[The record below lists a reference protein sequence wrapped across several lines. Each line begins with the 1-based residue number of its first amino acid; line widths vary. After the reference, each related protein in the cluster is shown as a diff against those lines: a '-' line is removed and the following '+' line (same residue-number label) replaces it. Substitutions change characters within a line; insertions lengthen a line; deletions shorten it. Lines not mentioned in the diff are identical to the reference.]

1 MQYKIPVQIENED
14 PIILSLSLRQIFIIL
29 AWMGIWYLMFDSL
42 SQSIWTKLAWIPTI
56 IIVALGIAIAIFKY
70 SEMTFTKFVLSFI
83 RFKVNLA
90 ERKWMKTV
98 DSFSALDIGY
108 IVVNNK
114 KEEKVDFWD
123 KMSKMK
129 KMEQELDKI

>member
-29 AWMGIWYLMFDSL
+29 AWIGIWYLMFNSL
-42 SQSIWTKLAWIPTI
+42 SQSIWTKLALIPAI
-56 IIVALGIAIAIFKY
+56 IIAGLWGFIAIFKY

-90 ERKWMKTV
+90 ERRWMKTV

-129 KMEQELDKI
+129 KMESELEKI